1 MRPITTTVH
10 ESVPVT
16 VPAELL
22 RQLKVKPGDRLEWT
36 VQGSE
41 LVVRPVRSL
50 DSMRGRLASEVP
62 FPGLEGEK
70 AAIRTRPCKSS
81 PTNGQP
87 EESQAIAFD
96 GNALVKSVQSMASH
110 VRGGRQ
116 VILHRRTL
124 TTDRAKCQRA
134 VKTSHLGVGVALGT
148 AEAADQRN
156 QPTQREPATFHRH
169 AFGPGLVRTQG
180 RP

>member
-62 FPGLEGEK
+62 FPGLKGEK
-70 AAIRTRPCKSS
+70 ATIRTRPCKSS
-81 PTNGQP
+81 PTGGQP
-87 EESQAIAFD
+87 GESQAVAFD
-96 GNALVKSVQSMASH
+96 GDALVKSVQSLASH
-110 VRGGRQ
+110 ARGEREMA
-116 VILHRRTL
+116 LRRHTL
-124 TTDRAKCQRA
+124 
-134 VKTSHLGVGVALGT
+134 KTG
-148 AEAADQRN
+148 
-156 QPTQREPATFHRH
+156 
-169 AFGPGLVRTQG
+169 
-180 RP
+180 